1 MLNYDVIEEKYPK
14 SKGQKLIVE
23 NMRSLQI
30 SYSNES

>member
-23 NMRSLQI
+23 NMHSLQI
-30 SYSNES
+30 SCSES